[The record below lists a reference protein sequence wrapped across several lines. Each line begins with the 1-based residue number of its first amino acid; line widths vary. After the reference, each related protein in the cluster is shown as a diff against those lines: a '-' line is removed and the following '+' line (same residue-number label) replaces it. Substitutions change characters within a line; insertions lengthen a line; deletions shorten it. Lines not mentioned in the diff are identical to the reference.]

1 MYLFIYS
8 KPFFIV
14 FNVREM
20 KMLKYQC
27 VVTVFPLSLL
37 LVIRIRAL
45 VLFSFSLFFS
55 ALNLHSWNCFITPV
69 IAHFEKCILIY
80 NSNFLFCFSLFF
92 PVLILYY
99 LHIVH
104 FVFLISF
111 RFVCVRTK

>member
-80 NSNFLFCFSLFF
+80 NSNFLFCFSLFYC
-92 PVLILYY
+92 VDSLLSTHST
-99 LHIVH
+99 LC
-104 FVFLISF
+104 VFNQLSICLRSN
-111 RFVCVRTK
+111 